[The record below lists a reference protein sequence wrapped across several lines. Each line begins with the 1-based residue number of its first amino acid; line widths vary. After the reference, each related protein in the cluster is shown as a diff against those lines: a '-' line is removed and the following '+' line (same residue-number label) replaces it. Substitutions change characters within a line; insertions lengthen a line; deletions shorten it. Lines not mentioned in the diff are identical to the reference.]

1 MSRGR
6 EHSQPRILAPKLRPP
21 ESRIQP
27 VGRPRLLE
35 SLMARERYRLA
46 VVAAP
51 AGAGKTTLLSQLYHG
66 LEDRG
71 VRAAWLSLDAYDDR
85 LHRFLSGLS
94 AALQMADPSLGA
106 QTRGILI
113 NNPDPPVRD
122 VLASLIDELIQFD
135 QPLVLILDDYHEIRN
150 PEIHEALEFVVRYLP
165 GKVNLIL
172 GARSQPPLA
181 LSRYRLRGWL
191 LEMGWNDLRFSD
203 DETSV
208 YLRDV
213 QKLELSDEQLDQ
225 LNTRAEGWIAGLQLA
240 AMSLRGGGQD
250 AGTFVNAVSGGQAA
264 IADYLLED
272 VFERQSPEVRD
283 FLLRTSVLDRL
294 SAPLCNAVLE
304 TEDSQRLLEELDQAG
319 LFIFRLDQGRT
330 VYRYHHLFSDFL
342 FNRLRTERPGEAEE
356 LSRRASRWYESQ
368 GRSFEALAYAVRA
381 KWFDQAA
388 ELLASSGME
397 LLFRGDFKELHHW
410 IDELP
415 TEVERARPR
424 LCVLHGWALAYLGE
438 FEEAR
443 RRIRWIRE
451 TGADGESESRL
462 DAEIQVLKTVI
473 SVIQVDE
480 PEDPFLDPHLPDRFD
495 HDEYGLRA
503 LAHIMVAYACRARH
517 RLEEALSHVEEAVR
531 LSDGEDA
538 PLVNMLARF
547 NHGAVFNLMGRFVEA
562 ELNLRESLAL
572 AAERHWTR
580 SMGMAFCRVQR
591 AVALH
596 GQYRLPDA
604 MQELNQAIR
613 LLETT
618 RAFGFLGIAYT
629 ERGFVALDQGHLEA
643 ARDDAQRAGSV
654 AQAHEVLRVRFRRA
668 LLEARIALAEDDP
681 EHAETILAGYRE
693 QLFSGEMPD
702 VLTENQEL
710 LLLADLAVLKAQGR
724 GHELIRLA
732 SHGASSAHAAGRI
745 RTLVECVVFQAMGWD
760 MAGAA
765 GKTSDKLDQALSLG
779 ESGRV
784 ASPFSLVPRSWLAAA
799 SKRGNAYATRL
810 LDILARYGPGSGNG
824 AGGAHQPELHPREV
838 QILQLVA
845 QGLRN
850 KDIGER
856 LFLSEETV
864 KWYLKKLYQKLDVR
878 SRTQA
883 VTRARESGLIA

>member
-6 EHSQPRILAPKLRPP
+6 EYSQPRILTPKLRPP
-21 ESRIQP
+21 ESRMQP

-35 SLMARERYRLA
+35 SLMARERYCLA

-51 AGAGKTTLLSQLYHG
+51 AGAGKTTLLSQFYHA

-71 VRAAWLSLDAYDDR
+71 VRAAWLSLDTYDDR
-85 LHRFLSGLS
+85 LHRFLSGLA
-94 AALQMADPSLGA
+94 AALQMAAPSLGA
-106 QTRGILI
+106 QTRGILV

-135 QPLVLILDDYHEIRN
+135 QALVLILDDYHEIENR
-150 PEIHEALEFVVRYLP
+150 EIHDALEFLVRYLP
-165 GKVNLIL
+165 GKVNLVL

-191 LEMGWNDLRFSD
+191 LEMNWNDLRFSD

-213 QKLELSDEQLDQ
+213 QKLDLSDQQLDQ
-225 LNTRAEGWIAGLQLA
+225 LNARAEGWIAGLQLA
-240 AMSLRGGGQD
+240 AMSLRGGRD

-272 VFERQSPEVRD
+272 VFERQSVEVRD

-304 TEDSQRLLEELDQAG
+304 IEDSQRLLEELDQAG

-330 VYRYHHLFSDFL
+330 IYRYHHLFSDFL
-342 FNRLRTERPGEAEE
+342 FNRLCTEMPGEAQA
-356 LSRRASRWYESQ
+356 LSRRASSWYESQ
-368 GRSFEALAYAVRA
+368 SRSFEALAYAVRGE
-381 KWFDQAA
+381 WFNHAA
-388 ELLASSGME
+388 ELLAVNGMD

-410 IDELP
+410 IAELP
-415 TEVERARPR
+415 AEVERERPR

-438 FEEAR
+438 FDEAR

-451 TGADGESESRL
+451 AGADGESASRL

-480 PEDPFLDPHLPDRFD
+480 PEDPFLDPDLPARFADED
-495 HDEYGLRA
+495 HGLRA

-517 RLEEALSHVEEAVR
+517 RLDEALAHVEEAVR

-547 NHGAVFNLMGRFVEA
+547 NQGAVFNLMGRFVEA

-591 AVALH
+591 AVALY

-629 ERGFVALDQGHLEA
+629 ERGLVALKQGYLEA

-654 AQAHEVLRVRFRRA
+654 AQAHDVLRVRFRRA
-668 LLEARIALAEDDP
+668 LLEARIALAEDIP
-681 EHAETILAGYRE
+681 EQAENILAGYRE

-710 LLLADLAVLKAQGR
+710 LLLAELAVLKEQGR
-724 GHELIRLA
+724 GHDMIRLA
-732 SHGASSAHAAGRI
+732 SHGASSAHAAGRT
-745 RTLVECVVFQAMGWD
+745 RTLVECVVFQALGWD
-760 MAGAA
+760 HAGAH
-765 GKTSDKLDQALSLG
+765 GKAADKLDQALSLG
-779 ESGRV
+779 EAGRV
-784 ASPFSLVPRSWLAAA
+784 ASPFSLVPRSWLVAA

-810 LDILARYGPGSGNG
+810 LDILARYGPGSASG
-824 AGGAHQPELHPREV
+824 AGGANQPELHPREV

-883 VTRARESGLIA
+883 VTRARESGMIA